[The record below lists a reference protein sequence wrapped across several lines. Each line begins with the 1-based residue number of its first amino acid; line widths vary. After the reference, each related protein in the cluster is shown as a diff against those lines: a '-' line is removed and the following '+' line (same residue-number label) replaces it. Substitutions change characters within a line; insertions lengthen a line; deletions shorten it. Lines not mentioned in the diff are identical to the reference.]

1 MQTHSPIKRLFHKLE
16 NSIQMYINYH
26 KTHAMATH
34 FGGVG
39 DTSMENPETQDMDN
53 VSEDAF
59 QDVNIVQR
67 LLCKTEHLKQVIEDR
82 DNDPRE
88 AIHELEQRL
97 NRLTLTLHC
106 SDDPIENVLDKY
118 TKTLCTMQKKTSLE
132 SSLLQDIP
140 TLNGQDSSQLEDWL
154 TDIETAS
161 ELTGESRTKIAQ
173 AKSKGLVRTL
183 IAEALTAQKNWEEIK
198 DSLQLKISNADIHTS
213 ISHFMDI
220 QQMDKESLATYVH
233 RFKWEASRCKF
244 NNDAATIRIFLKG
257 LKNAHTI
264 ATKVYEKGPQTLVRS
279 HKGS

>member
-1 MQTHSPIKRLFHKLE
+1 
-16 NSIQMYINYH
+16 
-26 KTHAMATH
+26 MATH

-39 DTSMENPETQDMDN
+39 NTSMENPETQDMDN

-67 LLCKTEHLKQVIEDR
+67 LLCKMKCLKQVIEDR

-97 NRLTLTLHC
+97 NRLTVTLCH

-118 TKTLCTMQKKTSLE
+118 TETLCTMQKKTSLE

-140 TLNGQDSSQLEDWL
+140 ILNGQDSSQLEDWL

-183 IAEALTAQKNWEEIK
+183 ILEALTAQKNWEEIK
-198 DSLQLKISNADIHTS
+198 HSL
-213 ISHFMDI
+213 
-220 QQMDKESLATYVH
+220 
-233 RFKWEASRCKF
+233 
-244 NNDAATIRIFLKG
+244 
-257 LKNAHTI
+257 
-264 ATKVYEKGPQTLVRS
+264 
-279 HKGS
+279 